1 MAPVPTAN
9 DSYLGPELILDGI
22 VTGEGNLRV
31 AGHLKGY
38 VDVGGELTI
47 EAGALVEG
55 EMKAAAITVA
65 PGARMRGTM
74 EFGWALPRSRSR

>member
-1 MAPVPTAN
+1 MAPVSTAN
-9 DSYLGPELILDGI
+9 ESFLAPDLILDGV

-31 AGHLKGY
+31 AGHLKGN
-38 VDVGGELTI
+38 VDVDGELTI

-74 EFGWALPRSRSR
+74 QFGWTPRRPRSR